1 MLPNELWDLIISN
14 LDKSDAKS
22 MASTSRYYLFEA
34 LENLVDPDDNGLDF
48 AHMVRELRVIVARR
62 SLLPD
67 EVFDFLPSVLQR
79 LTKLQRFIWVGEQLS
94 PFVVD
99 ELGSFNRY
107 SHFLRAFDIDDV
119 YADVLNL
126 LSNVKS
132 IETIDEWASFSSKHS
147 DSHDVENVLKEIIT
161 KHWEGLESLS
171 FNSSCMETLCRG
183 YFDNDLT
190 GITTKLTHFAI
201 ENASECFALRTILR
215 QAHVLESLA
224 LVDCDSI
231 CLPLDEDALPNLRD
245 LKIDIHRIF
254 FCEGSYQEMFS
265 EARTIQE
272 FILLH
277 ENIARFDFSQYVSW
291 INDEGSENLEDNATW
306 FSDILDAV
314 CSLEN
319 VTALGLTLPAL
330 EVSDTEDALLR
341 LTTCDAL
348 KKTCKAIRL
357 EGITN
362 VLLDD
367 WTCEFLNCRFI
378 ALSDQRPRQR
388 PNTGYAIS
396 LQSFIC
402 RHRDLHLEQVCLHG
416 RMFDI
421 LSTNPDEKVDF
432 KLWSNARAST
442 RTEWDFRSADAYW
455 LMRYRLLSERN
466 EDTRPYRSTEDED
479 TGAGWTTEDEDE
491 EGLEDATEYGQD
503 DDDDDIEDI
512 IRQLDSEP
520 PLCLCMP

>member
-1 MLPNELWDLIISN
+1 MSSEMLPSELWHLIIAN

-22 MASTSRYYLFEA
+22 MASMIRPCTSRYYRTLSLPKLFESICFRFGPPPDPDEYDKSDVKRDSAVFEA
-34 LENLVDPDDNGLDF
+34 LDNLVDPDDNGLDF

-67 EVFDFLPSVLQR
+67 EVFDILPSVLQR
-79 LTKLQRFIWVGEQLS
+79 LTKLQRFIWVGAQLS

-99 ELGSFNRY
+99 ELGSFDRH

-119 YADVLNL
+119 YVDVLSL

-147 DSHDVENVLKEIIT
+147 DSHDVEGALKEIIT
-161 KHWEGLESLS
+161 KHWEGLESLYL
-171 FNSSCMETLCRG
+171 NSSCMETLCRG

-215 QAHVLESLA
+215 QAHALQSLA

-245 LKIDIHRIF
+245 LKIDIHRIL

-272 FILLH
+272 FIILH
-277 ENIARFDFSQYVSW
+277 ENIARFDYSQYISR

-319 VTALGLTLPAL
+319 VTALGLTFPSLKA
-330 EVSDTEDALLR
+330 SDTEDALLR
-341 LTTCDAL
+341 LTTCGAL
-348 KKTCKAIRL
+348 KKTCKALRL
-357 EGITN
+357 EGIIN
-362 VLLDD
+362 VRLDD
-367 WTCEFLNCRFI
+367 WTCEFPNCRFI
-378 ALSDQRPRQR
+378 AISDQRPGQR
-388 PNTGYAIS
+388 SNTGYAIS
-396 LQSFIC
+396 LQSFIH

-421 LSTNPDEKVDF
+421 LSTNPDEKLGF
-432 KLWSNARAST
+432 KLERCPGINTYRVGLPLC
-442 RTEWDFRSADAYW
+442 RCLLADAVPTAV
-455 LMRYRLLSERN
+455 RAE
-466 EDTRPYRSTEDED
+466 
-479 TGAGWTTEDEDE
+479 
-491 EGLEDATEYGQD
+491 
-503 DDDDDIEDI
+503 
-512 IRQLDSEP
+512 
-520 PLCLCMP
+520 